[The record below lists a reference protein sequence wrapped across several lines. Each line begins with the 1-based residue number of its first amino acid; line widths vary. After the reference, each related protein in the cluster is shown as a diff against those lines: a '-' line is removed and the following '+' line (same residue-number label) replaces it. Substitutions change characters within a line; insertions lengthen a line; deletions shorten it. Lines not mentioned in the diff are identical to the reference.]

1 MLAENVEL
9 AMDNVVAV
17 ALTEMPPLKMQ
28 LAKVAVEGVNAP
40 LAAVPACSIRLIKSW
55 PLVNPLV
62 NKAEPDAR

>member
-40 LAAVPACSIRLIKSW
+40 LAAVPA
-55 PLVNPLV
+55 
-62 NKAEPDAR
+62 